1 MRLPPNKLMFGVKP
15 EILRDC
21 AYQLRYLDSFSVENF
36 CKAIGAPAEEARPV
50 LEHLLREGF
59 VGTGNDEQYIPTTQF
74 LQLANANITEGLSR
88 AEAKALLQRVIER
101 ARDINARPDEFEH
114 HITHLAVFGSYL
126 GSNELLGDLDIAF
139 DCQWNPIPDGSPIK
153 PWSFRESEGNFS
165 KMLSHLRLRKR
176 RQISL
181 HTLSEIKSLK
191 TPFEIVF
198 EYKPPK
204 NQK

>member
-1 MRLPPNKLMFGVKP
+1 MRLTPNKPLFGVKP

-21 AYQLRYLDSFSVENF
+21 AFQLRDLDSFGIDDF

-50 LEHLLREGF
+50 LEHLLREEF
-59 VGTGNDEQYIPTTQF
+59 VNSEGAGQYLPTSMF
-74 LQLANANITEGLSR
+74 LQLAIANIDHGLTR
-88 AEAKALLQRVIER
+88 PDADALLRRVIER
-101 ARDINARPDEFEH
+101 ARDINARPEEFEH

-139 DCQWNPIPDGSPIK
+139 DCQRNPIPDGSPIK

-181 HTLSEIKSLK
+181 HTLSEIRSLGIPYK
-191 TPFEIVF
+191 VVF
-198 EYKPPK
+198 EYEPRK

>member
-1 MRLPPNKLMFGVKP
+1 MRLTPNIPVFGVKP

-21 AYQLRYLDSFSVENF
+21 AFQLRDLDSFGIDDF
-36 CKAIGAPAEEARPV
+36 CMAIGAPAEEARPV

-59 VGTGNDEQYIPTTQF
+59 VGTGNDEQYIPTIQF

-101 ARDINARPDEFEH
+101 GRDINARPDEFEH

-139 DCQWNPIPDGSPIK
+139 DCQRNPIPDGSPIK

-181 HTLSEIKSLK
+181 HTLSEIRSLGIPYK
-191 TPFEIVF
+191 VVF
-198 EYKPPK
+198 EYEPRK

>member
-1 MRLPPNKLMFGVKP
+1 MRLTPNTPVFGVKP

-21 AYQLRYLDSFSVENF
+21 ARQLRCLNSFGIGNF
-36 CKAIGAPAEEARPV
+36 CEAIGAPAEEASPV

-59 VGTGNDEQYIPTTQF
+59 VEKANDEQYIPTTRF

-88 AEAKALLQRVIER
+88 AEAKELLQRVIER
-101 ARDINARPDEFEH
+101 ARDINARTDEFEH

-139 DCQWNPIPDGSPIK
+139 DYQWNPIPDGSPIK
-153 PWSFRESEGNFS
+153 PWSYGESKGNLS
-165 KMLSHLRLRKR
+165 KMLSHLRLRKP

-181 HTLSEIKSLK
+181 HALSEIKSLK